1 MCYSLRMEQSY
12 RAMEEEFSILIRRAR
27 ARSLEV
33 ARQVHPELDADA
45 YGLLAEL
52 DRTGSSRV
60 TDLAASIG
68 VGKGTMSRQV
78 RALEELGMVQRTAD
92 PADGRAF
99 TLELTEQ
106 GRQRFRSARDAR
118 RAQLHGELSNW
129 PVEDVERLA
138 VLLHRFNAR

>member
-1 MCYSLRMEQSY
+1 MEQSY

-52 DRTGSSRV
+52 DRSGTSRV

-78 RALEELGMVQRTAD
+78 RALEELGLVQRSAD

-99 TLELTEQ
+99 MLALTEE
-106 GRQRFRSARDAR
+106 GRRRYRAARDAR
-118 RAQLHGELSNW
+118 RAQLRTELGAWSEEE
-129 PVEDVERLA
+129 VHQLA

>member
-1 MCYSLRMEQSY
+1 MTAQSY
-12 RAMEEEFSILIRRAR
+12 RAMEEEFSILFRRAR

-52 DRTGSSRV
+52 DRTGTSRV

-78 RALEELGMVQRTAD
+78 RSLERLGLVRRAAD

-99 TLELTEQ
+99 LLELSED
-106 GRQRFRSARDAR
+106 GRRRYRAARDAR
-118 RAQLHGELSNW
+118 RARLRQELASWSEGDVNQLAG
-129 PVEDVERLA
+129 
-138 VLLHRFNAR
+138 LLHRFNTRAG

>member
-1 MCYSLRMEQSY
+1 MEQSY

-52 DRTGSSRV
+52 DRSGTSRV

-78 RALEELGMVQRTAD
+78 RALEELGLVQRSAD

-99 TLELTEQ
+99 MLALPEV
-106 GRQRFRSARDAR
+106 GRRRYRAARDAR
-118 RAQLHGELSNW
+118 RAQLRTELGAWSEEE
-129 PVEDVERLA
+129 VHQLA